1 MPNIQLDR
9 DVLAKFLPN
18 HQAIREFEKVLKDVG
33 TTLPGLLEV
42 VGNDA
47 AAAAA
52 AAQVALA
59 LLQQVSDALSVL
71 LAAPAPLPQIDPDDM
86 APTAAAPVD
95 PDTMMP
101 ILQVGTIA
109 TQNHD
114 AIDITGGR
122 IGLDAGTAA
131 APSFY
136 LGGESTTGFYR
147 IGANNWGWSCA
158 GALMSDWSAT
168 TWKLS
173 FAGVLAVEWSATAS
187 KWSYGGAETV
197 LMDANGLEVKNSGYL
212 KVAGGFG
219 CNSKAPQPPA
229 AMGATAAAPVGG
241 VGTAA
246 GAWDTAAHRDA
257 AIAAI
262 NANKAAIDIIN
273 ATLIANGIG
282 A

>member
-1 MPNIQLDR
+1 MPKIQLDR

-18 HQAIREFEKVLKDVG
+18 HQAIREFEKVMEGVSI
-33 TTLPGLLEV
+33 TLPTLIEQAS
-42 VGNDA
+42 NDA
-47 AAAAA
+47 ASAASSAV
-52 AAQVALA
+52 QALA
-59 LLQQVSDALSVL
+59 LLQDVLEGLTQL
-71 LAAPAPLPQIDPDDM
+71 LAAPAPQPEIEQDDFDPAPYPDAEQDDF
-86 APTAAAPVD
+86 APIV
-95 PDTMMP
+95 
-101 ILQVGTIA
+101 QVGTIA
-109 TQNHD
+109 IQNAD
-114 AIDITGGR
+114 DVEITGGTA
-122 IGLDAGTAA
+122 GLDAGTQA

-147 IGANNWGWSCA
+147 IALNNWGWSC
-158 GALMSDWSAT
+158 GGTLMSDWSAT

-187 KWSYGGAETV
+187 KWSYGAAETV

-219 CNSKAPQPPA
+219 CNTKAPQPPVV
-229 AMGATAAAPVGG
+229 MGATAAAPAGG

-246 GAWDTAAHRDA
+246 GGWDTAAHRDA